1 MTDPRHPAPCADDD
15 AAQRAARSA
24 LYGAVLAV
32 TRPGTRLK
40 PAVAAAAEPLLPA
53 VRAWIAGDRG
63 PLADAALRYAEACG
77 AAAYLHGRRGAPRAD
92 A

>member
-1 MTDPRHPAPCADDD
+1 MTDWHGLAPCADDD
-15 AAQRAARSA
+15 AARRAARSA

-53 VRAWIAGDRG
+53 VRA
-63 PLADAALRYAEACG
+63 
-77 AAAYLHGRRGAPRAD
+77 
-92 A
+92 